1 MSISN
6 GKYRNPLSMS
16 YVSEV
21 SKEIYIPSG
30 SAPFNLPGGRM
41 STESNSMDADS
52 IVDKLWKKMFEKP
65 AIIPCAHCNSH
76 NAYTNPVCVSCGAPM
91 GNSNLR

>member
-1 MSISN
+1 MDNDIYKNRLGLS
-6 GKYRNPLSMS
+6 YRGYSPTGFVTAASVPLL
-16 YVSEV
+16 YPAGQQIGV
-21 SKEIYIPSG
+21 G
-30 SAPFNLPGGRM
+30 
-41 STESNSMDADS
+41 SMDVNS
-52 IVDKLWKKMFEKP
+52 ILDKLWKKMFEKP